1 MLRRWV
7 LFFVS
12 FLCLCMPVGAQ
23 IGHYIPSSLFS
34 SSLLS
39 DMCQDD
45 YGNIWIATD
54 YGLNRFDGYRFTTFL
69 HNDADSTTLMG
80 NTVVSL
86 LSDKGGNL
94 WVGTNHGLDYYDA
107 ATNRFRHYRFP
118 GTMKPRVTDI
128 TRLQD
133 GSIMIST
140 SGYGA
145 FRYNMGDSP
154 DSVLAYAHEYGVGE
168 ADGYYRGLVVD
179 RQGRVWKYSFD
190 KAFAVTQGKRKQ
202 AFQSAVGD
210 VVSIVDA
217 GRDVY
222 IVGQNGI
229 MVYDGKGVSTVT
241 AQPGPDGGGASIVFD
256 AAAADGAGTLYL
268 GTRGSGLWKL
278 TKREGAYRLERVQVA
293 TYGIDLNTTKVL
305 NMLFDRKGNLWLG
318 LQNKG
323 LLMIPQQ
330 QPQFAN
336 WNFSMQNVR
345 LGSNVSS
352 VCEGDGGMTW
362 CTAV

>member
-7 LFFVS
+7 FFFVS
-12 FLCLCMPVGAQ
+12 FLCLCMPAGAQ

-128 TRLQD
+128 TRLKD
-133 GSIMIST
+133 GST
-140 SGYGA
+140 LR
-145 FRYNMGDSP
+145 RYYKLPN
-154 DSVLAYAHEYGVGE
+154 
-168 ADGYYRGLVVD
+168 
-179 RQGRVWKYSFD
+179 
-190 KAFAVTQGKRKQ
+190 
-202 AFQSAVGD
+202 
-210 VVSIVDA
+210 
-217 GRDVY
+217 
-222 IVGQNGI
+222 
-229 MVYDGKGVSTVT
+229 
-241 AQPGPDGGGASIVFD
+241 D
-256 AAAADGAGTLYL
+256 AASSADPTSDIRA
-268 GTRGSGLWKL
+268 WE
-278 TKREGAYRLERVQVA
+278 KRL
-293 TYGIDLNTTKVL
+293 
-305 NMLFDRKGNLWLG
+305 
-318 LQNKG
+318 
-323 LLMIPQQ
+323 P
-330 QPQFAN
+330 
-336 WNFSMQNVR
+336 
-345 LGSNVSS
+345 
-352 VCEGDGGMTW
+352 
-362 CTAV
+362 